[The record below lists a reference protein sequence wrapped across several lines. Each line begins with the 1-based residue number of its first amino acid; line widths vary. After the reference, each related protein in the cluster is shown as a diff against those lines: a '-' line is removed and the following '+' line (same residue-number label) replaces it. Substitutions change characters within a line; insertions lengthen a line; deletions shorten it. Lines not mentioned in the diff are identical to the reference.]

1 MTRILPT
8 TLYTLIAAH
17 AVASTFGVASVWAGE
32 PSNTERELVD
42 SLQTMKR
49 DLDAG
54 TKKGPA
60 TNNGGYDD
68 QVLTHTAKPSR
79 SAGDLKAGSAEPKPG
94 RPMMD
99 EPFDLKVTGSTGRG
113 TKKKDKE

>member
-8 TLYTLIAAH
+8 TLYTLIAAY

-32 PSNTERELVD
+32 PSNSERELVD

-54 TKKGPA
+54 TNKGPA
-60 TNNGGYDD
+60 TNKGGYDD
-68 QVLTHTAKPSR
+68 QVLTHSATPSR
-79 SAGDLKAGSAEPKPG
+79 EAGGKTPKALTTKPG
-94 RPMMD
+94 NKAHSDRAFNQPEI
-99 EPFDLKVTGSTGRG
+99 EPLKPGY
-113 TKKKDKE
+113 